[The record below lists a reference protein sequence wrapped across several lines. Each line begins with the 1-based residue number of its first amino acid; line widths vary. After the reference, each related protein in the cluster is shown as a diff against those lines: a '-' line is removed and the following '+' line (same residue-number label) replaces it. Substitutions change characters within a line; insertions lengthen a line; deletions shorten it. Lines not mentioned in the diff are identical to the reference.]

1 MENLATILVIDNIVP
16 HGNADSLE
24 IALIKNW
31 SVIVKK
37 GDFSIG
43 EKICFIIP
51 DSVLPMVEWAAFYNA
66 KSNRVRSIRLRG
78 VWSEGI
84 CEKLSKLGLDSNLE
98 VGTDVTKILNI
109 FKYEPPAPKELNARG
124 NLPFNLFRTDENRWE
139 SLKQVPFGEKTTVT
153 LKVDGQSFSAG
164 CKLINNDA
172 QTFITSRSLELKP
185 EFNNNYTLIDKKY
198 SITDKLK
205 EYCLKTGQSLCIR
218 GEIYGLGV
226 QSFKH
231 NPHSKTPIDFA
242 AFSLLDLNTLQ
253 YKSFNDL
260 RKLYSE
266 LNIPVVPVIEEG
278 IVTKELIKKYSEDL
292 EFINGVPFEGVVCK
306 MPTGQSF
313 KIINKFYD
321 SKK

>member
-242 AFSLLDLNTLQ
+242 AFSLLDLNSLGG
-253 YKSFNDL
+253 
-260 RKLYSE
+260 
-266 LNIPVVPVIEEG
+266 LNNTSNALNPP
-278 IVTKELIKKYSEDL
+278 
-292 EFINGVPFEGVVCK
+292 
-306 MPTGQSF
+306 
-313 KIINKFYD
+313 
-321 SKK
+321 